1 MAKRRFETWA
11 FAEEA
16 HDRESKKAG
25 VLQMALTD
33 LCLGKAEWI
42 SGTSEN
48 GAALS
53 RLDAPHG
60 GIIILVDHGIADAY
74 YVDDW
79 MGMVQKM
86 AAPGFS
92 DPESTKAWT
101 DLRNLMDE
109 VRHRQNVVHERLMAE
124 ARR

>member
-1 MAKRRFETWA
+1 MAKRKFKTWA

-16 HDRESKKAG
+16 HDHESKKAG

-33 LCLGKAEWI
+33 LCTGKAEWI

-60 GIIILVDHGIADAY
+60 GIIILVDQGIADAY
-74 YVDDW
+74 YADDW

-86 AAPGFS
+86 PAPGFL
-92 DPESTKAWT
+92 DPESTKAWS
-101 DLRNLMDE
+101 DLRSLMFE
-109 VRHRQNVVHERLMAE
+109 VKRRQHAVHERLLEA